1 MISLSAIESCKILA
15 DVLSHLIPGGVAFCI
30 IEEDTVIWSLKPET
44 FKLDVFRVGQKVT
57 AGRSTVQAG
66 NEKKVI
72 TQNNLQSVYGKR
84 LAIVSVPIIN
94 DTDNSNS
101 AVSRAYPMLHP
112 VAAAFGDF
120 APILT
125 EMFPEGSFIY
135 MSDLEKIAYRQTS
148 SNIDIPE
155 LTVGHIWSE
164 TDITYKVI
172 TLKQPVLSEL
182 DSSKYGIPV
191 FVATYP
197 LTDEVDYDEVAATLG
212 IITPKKTS
220 CTQSDLSGNQ
230 DGGLDGISAV
240 IQALAASA
248 TEIQSKE
255 QELNTSIK
263 EVMGISDEINKVSGF
278 IKEISNETNM
288 LGLNAAIEAARADET
303 GKEKGFNVVAE
314 QIRRLSDQSRSTLP
328 VIKKLTEN
336 IKEKVSEAEKKSINS
351 LFSSQERASATDE
364 ITASVREIMAMAE
377 ELNKI
382 SKIV

>member
-15 DVLSHLIPGGVAFCI
+15 DVLSHMIPGGVAFCI

-44 FKLDVFRVGQKVT
+44 FKLDVFHVGQKVT

-101 AVSRAYPMLHP
+101 AVSTAYPMLHP

-135 MSDLEKIAYRQTS
+135 MSDLEKIAHRQTS
-148 SNIDIPE
+148 SNFDIPK

-197 LTDEVDYDEVAATLG
+197 LTDEVDHDEVAATLG

-220 CTQSDLSGNQ
+220 CTLSDLSGNQ
-230 DGGLDGISAV
+230 EGGLDGISAV

-248 TEIQSKE
+248 TEINSKE
-255 QELNTSIK
+255 QELNISIK
-263 EVMGISDEINKVSGF
+263 EVIGISDEINKVSGF
-278 IKEISNETNM
+278 IKEISNETNV
-288 LGLNAAIEAARADET
+288 LGLNAAIEAARADEN
-303 GKEKGFNVVAE
+303 GKEKGFNLVAE

-351 LFSSQERASATDE
+351 LFTSQERASATEE